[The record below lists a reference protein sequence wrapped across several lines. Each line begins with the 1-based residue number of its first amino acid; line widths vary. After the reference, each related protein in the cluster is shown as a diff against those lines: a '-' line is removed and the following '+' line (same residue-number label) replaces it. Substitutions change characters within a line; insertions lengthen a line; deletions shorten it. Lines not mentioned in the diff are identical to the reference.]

1 MTDDKTAAP
10 AADQDRGGEDDDISL
25 DDVVGKAVA
34 AAFEEDGDDGAG
46 EAPAEAETEDAEA
59 AEQEDDDEA
68 QAEEPAG
75 DDDDDKTEE
84 ADQEGGEQEEGEGEK
99 AASEPLEAPE
109 HWTADDR
116 QTFSGLPPEA
126 QAFILERDRAAAAT
140 LTRKVNEF
148 TDQARFAEQVH
159 GAFEPHQQQLAMA
172 GLDEVGAVKYLLAM
186 HRKYQEDPAGYL
198 RMVAQHAGID
208 LARQGKPADGEDD
221 EDLTDPAVSQLRGE
235 LGQIKSTLSDFQ
247 QQQLADRQRELES
260 EVLAFQNEMGAD
272 GKPLRPHFERLA
284 PDIKGYVA
292 LIKQQSPLK
301 SNREVLSEAYER
313 AVWGNE
319 EIRKG
324 LIAAQQQGAVAKV
337 TESQTK
343 AVERAKKVKTI
354 KPKGGESRTVKTDL
368 ELGDAV
374 TEAMRQHGA
383 L

>member
-10 AADQDRGGEDDDISL
+10 AADQDRGGEDDEISL

-34 AAFEEDGDDGAG
+34 AAFQEDGDDGAG
-46 EAPAEAETEDAEA
+46 EAPDEAETEDA
-59 AEQEDDDEA
+59 AEQEDDEA

-75 DDDDDKTEE
+75 DDDDETEA

-148 TDQARFAEQVH
+148 TDQARFADQVH

-198 RMVAQHAGID
+198 QMVAQHAGID

-235 LGQIKSTLSDFQ
+235 LGQLKSTLSGFQ

-260 EVLAFQNEMGAD
+260 EVSAVQHEVGAD
-272 GKPLRPHFERLA
+272 GKPLRPHFERLGSEIA
-284 PDIKGYVA
+284 TNVA
-292 LIKQQSPLK
+292 LIKRQNPLMG
-301 SNREVLSEAYER
+301 NREVVVEAYER

-319 EIRKG
+319 EIRKD

-337 TESQTK
+337 TESQSK